1 MVQAYGSI
9 PTFPQDGRLVRPHLH
24 VECLDSCRCLVLLH
38 GDVRHL
44 DGVGVRRLG
53 IPNRLGEHGSRA
65 RPLGLVDAFSNLSAA
80 FLDASAARAAKV
92 DGVTSF

>member
-1 MVQAYGSI
+1 MVQPYGSI
-9 PTFPQDGRLVRPHLH
+9 PTFPQDGRLVRPLVC
-24 VECLDSCRCLVLLH
+24 VECLGRRRCLVLRH

-53 IPNRLGEHGSRA
+53 FPNRLGEHGGRA